1 MQLLPRRSNHVL
13 AEFWELLDMLL
24 RFSHQSDSF
33 MIPVQW
39 GNIIHEKA
47 VTSEVTGKGNEEK
60 FNLYLD

>member
-39 GNIIHEKA
+39 GTLFMK
-47 VTSEVTGKGNEEK
+47 KQ
-60 FNLYLD
+60 